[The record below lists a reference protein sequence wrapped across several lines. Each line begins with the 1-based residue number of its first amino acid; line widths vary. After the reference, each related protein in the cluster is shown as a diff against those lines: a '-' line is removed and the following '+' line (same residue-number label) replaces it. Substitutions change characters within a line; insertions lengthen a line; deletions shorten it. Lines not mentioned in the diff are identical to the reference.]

1 VIEIRTREQT
11 PDALP
16 GTTARRIAAIPGD
29 GIGKEVI
36 PEGVRLLSAIARKR
50 QLALRFDE
58 LPYGADRYLA
68 TGETLPPSAIG
79 TLREGYAAI
88 LFGAVGDPRVPDN
101 RHAAEILLALRR
113 GLDLYV
119 NFRPARLFTSQLS
132 PLKDKRPSDID
143 LVVFRENTEGAYSG
157 IGGSLHRGT
166 PEEVAV
172 NEDVNTARGVSRI
185 IRAALDYARRT
196 GKRRVCMADKAN
208 AMGAVGELWQRCWKA
223 AGEDYPE
230 IERRHLYIDAL
241 CMELVRAPEQFDVIV
256 TSNMFGDIVSDLAI
270 AIVGGPGLG
279 ASANINPARR
289 IGLFEPVHGS
299 APSLAGRG
307 IANPLATFLT
317 CALLLDHLGHAAE
330 ARIVESAVAHILH
343 QGWVTPDL
351 GGHLNTIA
359 VTDAVIHEVEWQCDD
374 RR

>member
-1 VIEIRTREQT
+1 MTSFR
-11 PDALP
+11 
-16 GTTARRIAAIPGD
+16 
-29 GIGKEVI
+29 
-36 PEGVRLLSAIARKR
+36 
-50 QLALRFDE
+50 DE
-58 LPYGADRYLA
+58 
-68 TGETLPPSAIG
+68 
-79 TLREGYAAI
+79 YAAI

-101 RHAAEILLALRR
+101 RHAAEILLGLRR

-119 NFRPARLFTSQLS
+119 NMRPARLLAPHLT
-132 PLKDKRPSDID
+132 PLKGKSTRDID
-143 LVVFRENTEGAYSG
+143 LVVFRENTEGAYSDV
-157 IGGSLHRGT
+157 GGALHPGT
-166 PEEVAV
+166 LDEIAV

-196 GKRRVCMADKAN
+196 GRRRVCMSDKAN
-208 AMGAVGELWQRCWKA
+208 AMGAVGDLWQRCWKT

-230 IERRHLYIDAL
+230 LERRHLYIDAL

-256 TSNMFGDIVSDLAI
+256 TSNMFGDIASDLAV
-270 AIVGGPGLG
+270 AIVGGAGLG
-279 ASANINPARR
+279 ASANVNPGRR

-299 APSLAGRG
+299 APALAGRG

-330 ARIVESAVAHILH
+330 ARIVESAVAHVIS

-351 GGHLNTIA
+351 GGYLNTLA
-359 VTDAVIHEVEWQCDD
+359 VTDAVIHEMEWICDD